1 MNVRIIKALK
11 SVNYRLLLAI
21 FATMLLPTLYQTVR
35 IYFLGD
41 MPNDWGVNI
50 ASQLSWV
57 NLFYEVVQEALI
69 LPLFFLLG
77 KSLQNKEEFSNKVR
91 TGIFVTAI
99 IYATVSIIII
109 FCAKPLVLF
118 MAQDSIIV
126 DATVTYVRLETV
138 ATLFSTV
145 WRFMMLVL
153 VTLKKDKYLYIVL
166 GAQMFLSV
174 IFDTFLISNLSFSA
188 KMGVNGVAVTN
199 IIVNA
204 LILTIAFFLLKR
216 EHIAVFS
223 KEKWNFHWLKEWFK
237 VGKFSGL
244 ESLLRN
250 LVFMIMVVRMVN
262 IVAEQ
267 GNYWIANNFIWQWLL
282 LPGLALADLVKKEV
296 GENRENIRNKTFG
309 YILLV
314 SVFAVLWLISIPLWK
329 PFLQHIMNVSDYAKV
344 FKIALIQTGFY
355 MTFLFN
361 SCIFDSTFYGLG
373 KTNYMLIQS
382 LCIDGL
388 YYGAM
393 FALYLTGIFVP
404 SLLGI
409 CLMFG
414 IGMALDFIPT
424 MFLYIR
430 LLKKERI
437 KINFNLEKQLQ

>member
-1 MNVRIIKALK
+1 MRVIRALK
-11 SVNYRLLLAI
+11 TVNYRLWLAI
-21 FATMLLPTLYQTVR
+21 LATMLLPTAYQTVR

-41 MPNDWGVNI
+41 LPSDWGVNI

-77 KSLQNKEEFSNKVR
+77 KSLHNREELANKVR
-91 TGIFVTAI
+91 TGLSVTAI
-99 IYATVSIIII
+99 IYTIVSLIIVA
-109 FCAKPLVLF
+109 CARPLVVF
-118 MAQDSIIV
+118 MAQNGELI
-126 DATVTYVRLETV
+126 DATVTYIRLETI
-138 ATLFSTV
+138 AALFSTL

-153 VTLKKDKYLYIVL
+153 VTLKKDRYLYVVL
-166 GAQMFLSV
+166 GVQMALS
-174 IFDTFLISNLSFSA
+174 ILLDTFLVSNLSVSA

-199 IIVNA
+199 IVVNA
-204 LILTIAFFLLKR
+204 LILVVAVLLLKR
-216 EHIAVFS
+216 ENIAVFS
-223 KEKWNFHWLKEWFK
+223 KEKWDFRWLKEWFK

-262 IVAEQ
+262 LVAEQ

-282 LPGLALADLVKKEV
+282 LPGLALADLVKKEI
-296 GENRENIRNKTFG
+296 GENKENIRDKTFG
-309 YILLV
+309 YISLV
-314 SVFAVLWLISIPLWK
+314 TIFAIVWLVSIPLWK
-329 PFLQHIMNVSDYAKV
+329 PFLQYVMNAAEYETVY
-344 FKIALIQTGFY
+344 KIVLIETGFY

-382 LCIDGL
+382 MCIDGF
-388 YYGAM
+388 YYGVM
-393 FALYLTGIFVP
+393 FILYLCGVFVP
-404 SLLGI
+404 TLLGI

-424 MFLYIR
+424 MVLYIR
-430 LLKKERI
+430 LLKKENI
-437 KINFNLEKQLQ
+437 KIDFRLENPPQ